1 MATPGAATATEM
13 KNENPSET
21 VKMTLYIDKPVVKEF
36 KKLAIDREMDYSTLA
51 TLALREFVKNQ
62 PDAVPR

>member
-1 MATPGAATATEM
+1 MSTPGTATATAM
-13 KNENPSET
+13 NNEKPNET
-21 VKMTLYIDKPVVKEF
+21 VKMTLYIEKPVVKEF